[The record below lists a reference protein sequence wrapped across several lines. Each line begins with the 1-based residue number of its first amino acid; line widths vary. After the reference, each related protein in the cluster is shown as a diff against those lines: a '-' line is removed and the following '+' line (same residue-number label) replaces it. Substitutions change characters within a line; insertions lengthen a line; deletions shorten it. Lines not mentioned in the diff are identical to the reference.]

1 MKEILQNEQMIRQK
15 LTEALQKENEAF
27 WLKRLEERNM
37 GRLHVAVMTEPYF
50 SLVLAGKKT
59 MESRFSQRKIA
70 PWGKVAAGDTVIL
83 KKSGGGY
90 AGIFEAGSV
99 QFLQPKNR
107 TDVLAIRA
115 AWNDRLCIEDG
126 FWQAKA
132 DSRYVTLIGIINL
145 CSFEKFFLP
154 CSNRQAWISYR

>member
-99 QFLQPKNR
+99 QFLQPKNITVR
-107 TDVLAIRA
+107 KQPREKIFFTEPLAQFF
-115 AWNDRLCIEDG
+115 DKVHHQKPFHCIPSGEQKG
-126 FWQAKA
+126 S
-132 DSRYVTLIGIINL
+132 DSSGSSLSL
-145 CSFEKFFLP
+145 QSSP
-154 CSNRQAWISYR
+154 